1 MKNPKPTDNRQWRS
15 PRLALLTLPLLLAQ
29 SPAHAAVQDVE
40 LAQQYLVHGNVARA
54 IECAD
59 LAIKAHPGHY
69 LPYVTKAAALAR
81 YDRNAEALALL
92 NHALALKPGLKSA
105 STFELRARLL
115 VEKGAFRSAIED
127 LKKAVLL
134 QPTANRY
141 QLLGELYFQMKQ
153 PDYAILSL
161 NKAVLLAPQSPA
173 FYRARGDIYLHQK
186 NFEKALA
193 DYNKL
198 IALAPGEPVGYGCR
212 ARVYEA
218 MGKSELAK
226 LDQKESNK
234 RSRLAAL

>member
-1 MKNPKPTDNRQWRS
+1 MKNKKTTNT
-15 PRLALLTLPLLLAQ
+15 LALLTMLLLMAP
-29 SPAHAAVQDVE
+29 SPAQAAVQDIE
-40 LAQQYLVHGNVARA
+40 LAQQYLIHGNAARS
-54 IECAD
+54 IEYAD
-59 LAIKAHPGHY
+59 LAIKAHPGDA
-69 LPYVTKAAALAR
+69 LPYITKAAALAR

-92 NHALALKPGLKSA
+92 NHALTLRPNINNAN
-105 STFELRARLL
+105 TFELRARLL

-127 LKKAVLL
+127 LKTAVLL

-141 QLLGELYFQMKQ
+141 HLLSELYFEMKQ

-161 NKAVLLAPQSPA
+161 NKALILAPQSPV

-193 DYNKL
+193 DYNTT

-212 ARVYEA
+212 ARLYEA
-218 MGKSELAK
+218 MGKSDLAK
-226 LDQKESNK
+226 VDQIESNK